1 MYDDLYAVATLFFL
15 ASPVFSIF
23 LHSNPLAVSHK
34 QKRAFS
40 DFFSHQSPAIPA
52 AASAISSAWAVPSDL
67 STRSC
72 WQPHAVLHERTRTAG
87 RARVPQ
93 RGGGRRPG
101 RCCHLLPAARRFGPA
116 RPGSARSVAA
126 AEPPS
131 SFQATQGPDR
141 VPRTTPQSP
150 EGSSWAPVRRFG
162 CGYNSS
168 RAMER
173 KGLINLRWDYSANTT
188 R

>member
-1 MYDDLYAVATLFFL
+1 MHVYDDLYAVATLFFL
-15 ASPVFSIF
+15 ASPAFSTF

-40 DFFSHQSPAIPA
+40 DFFSHQSPAISA

-72 WQPHAVLHERTRTAG
+72 WQPRAVLHERTRTAG

-116 RPGSARSVAA
+116 RLS
-126 AEPPS
+126 
-131 SFQATQGPDR
+131 
-141 VPRTTPQSP
+141 
-150 EGSSWAPVRRFG
+150 PVRG
-162 CGYNSS
+162 SG
-168 RAMER
+168 RAAVEHPSHTGPRQSTPHNATEPRGQQLSPCAAIRLRLQQQQSDGKER
-173 KGLINLRWDYSANTT
+173 VNKPSVRLLCKYY
-188 R
+188 